1 MELSEIT
8 LAAFA
13 AFNAL
18 RLFSY
23 FPQIVR
29 IATDTNGA
37 SAISFSTWFLWTGS
51 HLATGAYA
59 AVNLNDRYLTLASA
73 LFASCCVAVIAL
85 TAMKRRG
92 LSRAPSARL
101 RIAPIAKY
109 PSEKP

>member
-1 MELSEIT
+1 MELSQIT

-59 AVNLNDRYLTLASA
+59 AVNLNDHYLTLASA
-73 LFASCCVAVIAL
+73 LFASCCLAVIAL
-85 TAMKRRG
+85 TGHEATRHV
-92 LSRAPSARL
+92 ACAL
-101 RIAPIAKY
+101 RWLADRSGRESPK
-109 PSEKP
+109 